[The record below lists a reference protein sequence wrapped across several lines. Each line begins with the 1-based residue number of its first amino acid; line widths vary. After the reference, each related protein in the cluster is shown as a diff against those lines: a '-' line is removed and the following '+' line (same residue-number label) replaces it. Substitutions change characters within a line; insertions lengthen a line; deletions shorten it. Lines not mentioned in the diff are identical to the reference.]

1 MDEAEIFEVID
12 LRRKELG
19 LTQADVSKRAFNR
32 SDTGPIQHLRRGKS
46 PTARTLRSLCDAL
59 GLEFYI
65 GPPRQGRDS
74 AVVTPPDWTIL
85 GTREAPHR
93 GVARCGVSGWGKDV
107 PERDPMPLPE
117 AADDPEAFWVTATG
131 PSMVP
136 EGIEAGWLCLVS
148 PARDIAP
155 GDRVWIRDITG
166 AAAIKRLV
174 SIKDDGRLMLRGWQD
189 FRQGRQQSFDEE
201 RFPSG
206 IDRVHPVI
214 AVFKGKP
221 GDERFEHVPDPMAPG
236 APPAAAPPELI
247 AALDLPQGS
256 SMTEAVRAIEERLKD
271 AGDEDDVAAAMMT
284 QMEALRTE
292 LAAQMTDTKE
302 AVRKGLA
309 DASALAATQD
319 ADPPETQ
326 PVAVVELA
334 CAAGNGAKD
343 LSEEVS
349 GQVWFRRAW
358 LDENGLDASCCAV
371 IGVAGDSMEP
381 TLMDG
386 AKILIDRERT
396 DWRVGD
402 IFVIQTP
409 DGLIVRRAGE
419 DAYGRALMMSDNP
432 SWHDVTWPGG
442 AEILGR
448 VVWTARTLV
457 GN

>member
-1 MDEAEIFEVID
+1 MSGTDQ
-12 LRRKELG
+12 LREYL
-19 LTQADVSKRAFNR
+19 SKRIEIE
-32 SDTGPIQHLRRGKS
+32 GLR
-46 PTARTLRSLCDAL
+46 PLAARLNVPVGNLRSICDGRATLSTTLDAICGPL

-65 GPPRQGRDS
+65 GPPRQGSDS
-74 AVVTPPDWTIL
+74 AVAEPPDWTIL
-85 GTREAPHR
+85 GDREAPHR

-136 EGIEAGWLCLVS
+136 EGIEAGGLCLVS

-174 SIKDDGRLMLRGWQD
+174 SIEDDGRLMLRGWQD

-201 RFPSG
+201 RFPAG

-221 GDERFEHVPDPMAPG
+221 GDERFEHVPDPLAP
-236 APPAAAPPELI
+236 AASPAAAPPELI

-271 AGDEDDVAAAMMT
+271 AGDEGDLAAAMTT

-309 DASALAATQD
+309 DASTLAATQD
-319 ADPPETQ
+319 ADPPGTL

-334 CAAGNGAKD
+334 CAAGSGAKD

-349 GQVWFRRAW
+349 GQVWFRRSW
-358 LDENGLDASCCAV
+358 LDEHGLDASRCAV
-371 IGVAGDSMEP
+371 IVIAEDSMEP

-396 DWRVGD
+396 VWRAGD

-409 DGLIVRRAGE
+409 DGLIVRRAGA
-419 DAYGRALMMSDNP
+419 DADGRPLMMSDNP
-432 SWHDVTWPGG
+432 TFEDMAWPDG
-442 AEILGR
+442 AQPIGR

-457 GN
+457 EN